1 VLEFDEN
8 DWFLWKLMKMILFL
22 KIDENDNFLKI
33 DEIDNFLKIDEND
46 NFLIDENLFDTMLAI
61 VKNVEKFWELMK
73 MIKLWWKNGENYQI
87 FAVENDIIWLTNID
101 EIW

>member
-1 VLEFDEN
+1 
-8 DWFLWKLMKMILFL
+8 MILFL

-61 VKNVEKFWELMK
+61 VKNVEKF
-73 MIKLWWKNGENYQI
+73 
-87 FAVENDIIWLTNID
+87 
-101 EIW
+101 